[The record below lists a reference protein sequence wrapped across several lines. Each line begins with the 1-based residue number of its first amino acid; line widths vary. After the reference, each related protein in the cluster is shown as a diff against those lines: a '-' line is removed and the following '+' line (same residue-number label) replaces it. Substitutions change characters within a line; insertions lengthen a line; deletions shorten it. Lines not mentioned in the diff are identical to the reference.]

1 MAWKLFK
8 NVNSDQIMEYLDKD
22 YKNSIRLEM
31 GALLKAEIGE
41 FTIPLMFFSYVLE
54 LSEYLHGQR
63 PFGKDGEDVE
73 LGFIRNYFDTSI
85 YKEQE
90 VKWFYYMY
98 RHGLC
103 HRFHPQNLLIDFKG
117 QKAILKWLV
126 FSDKDGNRNSYTH
139 NFKIANNNGNIIYE
153 KQLGI
158 KHFQIV
164 QVHSAGEIAH
174 LNNCAGYWLPIS
186 INALMDDLVAA
197 LDKYILAINDN
208 TALQN
213 NFREK
218 IKNIHYSAK
227 IYPTPKKAPY
237 YEYY

>member
-1 MAWKLFK
+1 MSWKLFK
-8 NVNSDQIMEYLDKD
+8 NVSSDQIIEYLDKD
-22 YKNSIRLEM
+22 YKNSILLEM
-31 GALLKAEIGE
+31 GALLKAGIGE

-85 YKEQE
+85 YKDQE

-103 HRFHPQNLLIDFKG
+103 HRFHPQNLLIDLESK
-117 QKAILKWLV
+117 KAILKWLV
-126 FSDKDGNRNSYTH
+126 FSDEDGERNSYSH
-139 NFKIANNNGNIIYE
+139 NFQIADNDGKIIFE
-153 KQLGI
+153 KRLDV

-164 QVHSAGEIAH
+164 QVHSAGEITH
-174 LNNCAGYWLPIS
+174 LNNYAGYWLPIS
-186 INALMDDLVAA
+186 INALKVDLVIA
-197 LDKYILAINDN
+197 LDKYISAIRNN
-208 TALQN
+208 IILQN
-213 NFREK
+213 KFRDK

-227 IYPTPKKAPY
+227 IYPTPKKPPY
-237 YEYY
+237 YECY